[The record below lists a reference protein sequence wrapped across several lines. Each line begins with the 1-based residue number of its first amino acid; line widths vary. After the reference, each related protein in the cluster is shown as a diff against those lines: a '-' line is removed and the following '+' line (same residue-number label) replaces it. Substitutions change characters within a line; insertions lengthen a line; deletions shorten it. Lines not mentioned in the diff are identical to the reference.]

1 MNNEYELLEKKLHN
15 VQRTKLRLKNNLN
28 ERIEELELKLN
39 ESEKEK
45 NELIEKLKTYEKKLE
60 EVKWATEWD
69 NLELE
74 PEN

>member
-28 ERIEELELKLN
+28 ERIQELESKLD

-45 NELIEKLKTYEKKLE
+45 TKLIEKLKTYEEKLE

-69 NLELE
+69 NLE
-74 PEN
+74 PDN

>member
-28 ERIEELELKLN
+28 ERIQELESKLN
-39 ESEKEK
+39 ESEKENTK
-45 NELIEKLKTYEKKLE
+45 LIEKLKTYEEKLE

-69 NLELE
+69 NIE
-74 PEN
+74 PDN

>member
-28 ERIEELELKLN
+28 ERIEELEFKLN

-45 NELIEKLKTYEKKLE
+45 NELIEKLKIYEKKLE